1 MNKTDKEVLNMYRV
15 QLKHYF
21 EKGFGHKS
29 DFSNAI
35 ITPILVK
42 TMMDRYF
49 ELGGN
54 LDFLDIDIDT
64 YNEFIEEIQAC

>member
-1 MNKTDKEVLNMYRV
+1 MTTTKRKILDMYRL

-21 EKGFGHKS
+21 DKGFGEKS
-29 DFSNAI
+29 DFSSAT
-35 ITPILVK
+35 ITPLLVK
-42 TMMDRYF
+42 TTLDRYF

-54 LDFLDIDIDT
+54 LDFLNIDIET

>member
-1 MNKTDKEVLNMYRV
+1 MTKTDKEVLNMYKH

-21 EKGFGHKS
+21 DKGFGARS
-29 DFSNAI
+29 QFSNTI

-54 LDFLDIDIDT
+54 LDFLDVDIDT